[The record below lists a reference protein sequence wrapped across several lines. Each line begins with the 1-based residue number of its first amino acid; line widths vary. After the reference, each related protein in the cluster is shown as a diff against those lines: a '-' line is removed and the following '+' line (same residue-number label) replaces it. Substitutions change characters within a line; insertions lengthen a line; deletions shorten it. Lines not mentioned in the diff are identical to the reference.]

1 MPKYM
6 VAPGKALTTRAG
18 IIGEFQEI
26 DVKKIGDAGIF
37 NALIRC
43 GSICEF
49 IPKPE
54 FSKSR
59 MIDLRYKAK
68 YNQNVIEKPARAD
81 VTGIEIIEPKAEI
94 KRKTPEEKPEE
105 ITEEKPIEEKPE
117 IEAKPKRKYS
127 KKKSVTE

>member
-1 MPKYM
+1 MSKYM
-6 VAPGKALTTRAG
+6 VAPGKALTTRSG

-26 DVKKIGDAGIF
+26 DAKKIGDAGIF
-37 NALIRC
+37 NALIKC
-43 GSICEF
+43 GSICEL

-68 YNQNVIEKPARAD
+68 YNQNIVDKPARAD

-94 KRKTPEEKPEE
+94 KRKAIDETPIIEKSV
-105 ITEEKPIEEKPE
+105 IED
-117 IEAKPKRKYS
+117 KPKRTYTR
-127 KKKSVTE
+127 KKSVAE